1 MGNAGLVAGNPR
13 FLRRLSVL
21 ESPSHRTMGIF
32 QSKKKVKVA
41 VVGLDNSGKSTIL
54 NKLKPK
60 QATINE
66 VTPTVGFSTEEFEHG
81 SARFK
86 AWDFSGQ
93 SRYRELWQ
101 HYYAESKGIIFVV
114 DSTDKIRM
122 VIRVKWEESEFATA
136 GMISDPIARCWNPR
150 FVCSYP
156 TTFDGHRVTHHCSYQ
171 NNIRRNHY
179 LQFTRADIDNETAVC
194 GERGA

>member
-1 MGNAGLVAGNPR
+1 
-13 FLRRLSVL
+13 
-21 ESPSHRTMGIF
+21 MGIF

-54 NKLKPK
+54 NQLKPK

-66 VTPTVGFSTEEFEHG
+66 VTPTVGFSTEEFDHG
-81 SARFK
+81 KVTFQ

-114 DSTDKIRM
+114 DSTDAIRM
-122 VIRVKWEESEFATA
+122 CVAKDELKVLLRHPDTA
-136 GMISDPIARCWNPR
+136 GTPILFFSNKTDRPDSADVQKVWDEMELDAIADRPIQIQPC
-150 FVCSYP
+150 VA
-156 TTFDGHRVTHHCSYQ
+156 
-171 NNIRRNHY
+171 IRGIKEGQ
-179 LQFTRADIDNETAVC
+179 LEKGIEWLSKQIEKIA
-194 GERGA
+194 

>member
-81 SARFK
+81 SAKFK

-122 VIRVKWEESEFATA
+122 CVAKEELNHLLRHADSVGKPILFFSNKTDRPDSLDA
-136 GMISDPIARCWNPR
+136 GLVWDELGLDAIADRPLQIQPSDALR
-150 FVCSYP
+150 
-156 TTFDGHRVTHHCSYQ
+156 
-171 NNIRRNHY
+171 
-179 LQFTRADIDNETAVC
+179 
-194 GERGA
+194 

>member
-1 MGNAGLVAGNPR
+1 
-13 FLRRLSVL
+13 
-21 ESPSHRTMGIF
+21 MGIF

-54 NKLKPK
+54 NQLKPDR
-60 QATINE
+60 ATINE

-81 SARFK
+81 RCTFQ

-114 DSTDKIRM
+114 DSTDAIRM
-122 VIRVKWEESEFATA
+122 CVAKDELNHVLRSPDTVGKPILFFSNKTDRPDSLAAVKVWEALGLDDIA
-136 GMISDPIARCWNPR
+136 DRPLQIQPSDALRGTGLREGVDWLSRHIA
-150 FVCSYP
+150 
-156 TTFDGHRVTHHCSYQ
+156 
-171 NNIRRNHY
+171 
-179 LQFTRADIDNETAVC
+179 
-194 GERGA
+194 